1 MRLIVSDI
9 PEDGLELE
17 SDVPVETGENTEPD
31 SAHASLR
38 FLRFGKNVLVDG
50 SIQISVSMRCS
61 RCLGDFLYPLDI
73 AFKEEYTPSEEL
85 DPEGEHELTGSE
97 LNIGFYTNDEI
108 DTAELVKEQV
118 LLSIPMKP
126 LCSRECRGICPE
138 CGINLNERACNCSA
152 ERIDPRLAPLK
163 RFMKSN
169 ND

>member
-17 SDVPVETGENTEPD
+17 TDVAVETGENAEPD

-38 FLRFGKNVLVDG
+38 LSRIGKRVLVDG

-61 RCLGDFLYPLDI
+61 RCLGDFSYPLDI
-73 AFKEEYTPSEEL
+73 AFQEEYIPAEEL
-85 DPEGEHELTGSE
+85 DTKGDHELTGGE
-97 LNIGFYTNDEI
+97 LNIGFYRNDEL
-108 DTAELVKEQV
+108 DTGELVKEQV
-118 LLSIPMKP
+118 LLGVPMKP
-126 LCSRECRGICPE
+126 LCSRDCRGICPE
-138 CGINLNERACNCSA
+138 CGINLNEGFCNCSA
-152 ERIDPRLAPLK
+152 EKIDPRLAPLK

>member
-17 SDVPVETGENTEPD
+17 SDVPVETGVNSEPD
-31 SAHASLR
+31 SAHASLT
-38 FLRFGKNVLVDG
+38 FLRFGKSVLVEG

-73 AFKEEYTPSEEL
+73 TFKEEYTPSEDL
-85 DPEGEHELTGSE
+85 DPDGEHELTGSE
-97 LNIGFYTNDEI
+97 LNIGFYSNDEI
-108 DTAELVKEQV
+108 DTGELVKEQV

-163 RFMKSN
+163 RFMKTN